1 MHYCSKIMN
10 LTTTTPAQRIA
21 VEIEGITAETIRF
34 VQAQLARIYALANT
48 PGEQAAIMQAFGAN
62 GVAALQAYGA
72 FHAALSAVGVPAP
85 IPDLSV
91 FQPQADGSVAY
102 IAPPENL
109 PDLHE

>member
-1 MHYCSKIMN
+1 MN

-21 VEIEGITAETIRF
+21 AEIEGITAETIRF

-62 GVAALQAYGA
+62 GT
-72 FHAALSAVGVPAP
+72 AALSAVGVPAP

-91 FQPQADGSVAY
+91 FQLQPDGTVLY
-102 IAPPENL
+102 VAPPAGDDAT
-109 PDLHE
+109 P